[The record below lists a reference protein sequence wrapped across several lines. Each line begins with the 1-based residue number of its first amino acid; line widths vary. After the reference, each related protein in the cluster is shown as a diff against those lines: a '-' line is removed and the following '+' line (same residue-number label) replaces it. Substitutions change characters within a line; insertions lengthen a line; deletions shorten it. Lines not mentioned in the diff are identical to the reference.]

1 MIPPPYR
8 DRLEEV
14 AGEGK
19 VRPLPGN
26 SPHRRPV
33 SRGIFWLW
41 RICDDPFSA
50 TSFRLFSKSHTGRP
64 VWRF

>member
-14 AGEGK
+14 AGRQSSPSTGK
-19 VRPLPGN
+19 LSAPPAGKPGYFLALEN
-26 SPHRRPV
+26 LRRSLLRHFVPSV
-33 SRGIFWLW
+33 F
-41 RICDDPFSA
+41 
-50 TSFRLFSKSHTGRP
+50 KSHTGRP